1 MVLLQIVTG
10 SNIVQDSLHQAAANI
25 TPVTT
30 PTVAPVVDSLS
41 LFDLVIKGGWIMV
54 PIFIL
59 SVLAVF
65 IFFERLVAIIKAR
78 KEENNFMHKIK
89 EYILDMKIDNA
100 KSLCQSTNSPVSRMV
115 KKGLDRIGK
124 PIPEI
129 ERTMESVG
137 RFEISKLEKNLKIL
151 GIVAGVAPMLG
162 FVGTI
167 MGVIK
172 IFYNISLADNISIG
186 LISGGLYEKM
196 ITSASGL
203 IVGVIAY
210 VGYHYLNLLLDK
222 VVFKMEDHAIEFID
236 ILQKEI

>member
-1 MVLLQIVTG
+1 MILLQIITGTGAAQDTVANTVSNVT
-10 SNIVQDSLHQAAANI
+10 
-25 TPVTT
+25 TPVT
-30 PTVAPVVDSLS
+30 ASQPVMESLS
-41 LFDLVIKGGWIMV
+41 LLDLVMKGGWIMV

-59 SVLAVF
+59 SFLAVF
-65 IFFERLVAIIKAR
+65 IFLERLVVIIKAR
-78 KEENNFMHKIK
+78 KEDNNFMNKIR
-89 EYILDMKIDNA
+89 EYIVEMKVENA
-100 KSLCQSTNSPVSRMV
+100 KTLCQSTNTPVSRMIE
-115 KKGLDRIGK
+115 KGLARLGK

-129 ERTMESVG
+129 ERSMESVG
-137 RFEISKLEKNLKIL
+137 KFEISKLEKNLKIL

-162 FVGTI
+162 FIGTI

-203 IVGVIAY
+203 IVGVLAY

-222 VVFKMEDHAIEFID
+222 VIFKMEDHAIEFLD
-236 ILQKEI
+236 ILQKES

>member
-1 MVLLQIVTG
+1 MILLQITTG
-10 SNIVQDSLHQAAANI
+10 AGAAQD
-25 TPVTT
+25 
-30 PTVAPVVDSLS
+30 TVANAVSQITTATTAAPPVVDSLS
-41 LFDLVIKGGWIMV
+41 LLDLVMKGGWIML

-59 SVLAVF
+59 SFLAVF
-65 IFFERLVAIIKAR
+65 IFIERLVAIIKAR
-78 KEENNFMHKIK
+78 KEDNNFMNKIK
-89 EYILDMKIDNA
+89 EYILEMKLDNA
-100 KSLCQSTNSPVSRMV
+100 KTLCQATNTPVSRMIE
-115 KKGLDRIGK
+115 KGIARIGK

-129 ERTMESVG
+129 ERSMESVG
-137 RFEISKLEKNLKIL
+137 KFEISKLERNLKIL
-151 GIVAGVAPMLG
+151 GIVAGIAPMLG
-162 FVGTI
+162 FIGTI

-222 VVFKMEDHAIEFID
+222 VIFKMEDHAIEFID
-236 ILQKEI
+236 ILQKEV